1 LKVRLLKVKTR
12 RKNLSVNANSA
23 NASLKLINLLKKD
36 KIRKVLKN
44 PKKLLSQREKD
55 RTGQKQLVTTLT
67 TKNRRIPSKTTKN
80 VVIVSSTINVLI
92 VSKTINVVIV
102 SKTTISVV
110 IVSSTI
116 NVLIV
121 SKTTISVV
129 IVSKTTIKSVSLLT
143 VLISRLSTLLTKL
156 REITSLSIK
165 NIWTQRGAATG

>member
-23 NASLKLINLLKKD
+23 NASLKLKNLLKKD

-44 PKKLLSQREKD
+44 LKKLLSQREKD
-55 RTGQKQLVTTLT
+55 RTGPKQLVTTLT

-92 VSKTINVVIV
+92 VSK
-102 SKTTISVV
+102 
-110 IVSSTI
+110 TI